1 MKKTVKVLLALTLV
15 LVMVFAVACNSGT
28 GDSTDDDNNGGNGT
42 TPPTPPD
49 GGNGNPPTPPDGNG
63 GNGGNGGN
71 NGGGTVFVAS
81 AIGMV
86 ETPASNSAQYV
97 ISYAQSANIAAGTT
111 IKLVDASGNTM
122 VEVTTVKA
130 CQSVIISSAAL
141 QNGAT
146 YTLYAGTGQLAQGTI
161 FSTITSAGTSQG
173 GPGGGGQG
181 GQPGGPGGRGG
192 R

>member
-15 LVMVFAVACNSGT
+15 LVMVLAVACNSGT
-28 GDSTDDDNNGGNGT
+28 GDSTDDGNDSDNGT
-42 TPPTPPD
+42 NVPTP
-49 GGNGNPPTPPDGNG
+49 T
-63 GNGGNGGN
+63 NGGNGGN

-81 AIGMV
+81 AMGMA

-111 IKLVDASGNTM
+111 IKLVDASGSPV
-122 VEVTTVKA
+122 VEVTTVKV

-146 YTLYAGTGQLAQGTI
+146 YTLYAGTGQLAQVTI
-161 FSTITSAGTSQG
+161 SSTITSAGTSQG
-173 GPGGGGQG
+173 GPGGGG
-181 GQPGGPGGRGG
+181 PGGRGG

>member
-15 LVMVFAVACNSGT
+15 LVMVFAVACTNGSGNDT
-28 GDSTDDDNNGGNGT
+28 DNNGGNGT

-49 GGNGNPPTPPDGNG
+49 
-63 GNGGNGGN
+63 GGNGGN

>member
-28 GDSTDDDNNGGNGT
+28 GDSTDNNGGNGT

-122 VEVTTVKA
+122 VEVTTVKV

-146 YTLYAGTGQLAQGTI
+146 YTLYAGTGQLAQVTI
-161 FSTITSAGTSQG
+161 SSTITSAGTSQG

>member
-28 GDSTDDDNNGGNGT
+28 GDSTDDGNDSGNGT
-42 TPPTPPD
+42 NVPTPPD
-49 GGNGNPPTPPDGNG
+49 GGNGNPPTPPD

-111 IKLVDASGNTM
+111 IKLVDASGSTV
-122 VEVTTVKA
+122 VEVTTVKV

-146 YTLYAGTGQLAQGTI
+146 YTLYAGTGQLAQVTI
-161 FSTITSAGTSQG
+161 SSTITSAGTSQG

-181 GQPGGPGGRGG
+181 GQPGGPGGWGG

>member
-15 LVMVFAVACNSGT
+15 LVMVFAVACNSGM
-28 GDSTDDDNNGGNGT
+28 GDSTDDNGGNGT

-141 QNGAT
+141 QNGET
-146 YTLYAGTGQLAQGTI
+146 YTLYAGTGQLAQVTI
-161 FSTITSAGTSQG
+161 SSTITSAGTSQG

>member
-15 LVMVFAVACNSGT
+15 LVMVFAVACNSGM
-28 GDSTDDDNNGGNGT
+28 GDSTDDGNDSDNGT
-42 TPPTPPD
+42 NVPTPPD
-49 GGNGNPPTPPDGNG
+49 GGNGNPPTPPPDGNG

-146 YTLYAGTGQLAQGTI
+146 YTLYAGTGQLAQVTI
-161 FSTITSAGTSQG
+161 SSTITSAGTS
-173 GPGGGGQG
+173 
-181 GQPGGPGGRGG
+181 
-192 R
+192 

>member
-1 MKKTVKVLLALTLV
+1 MDATVSA
-15 LVMVFAVACNSGT
+15 NG
-28 GDSTDDDNNGGNGT
+28 GDSGLDADSGILVN
-42 TPPTPPD
+42 
-49 GGNGNPPTPPDGNG
+49 
-63 GNGGNGGN
+63 
-71 NGGGTVFVAS
+71 GGTVFVAS

-111 IKLVDASGNTM
+111 IKLVDASGSTV
-122 VEVTTVKA
+122 VEVTTVKV

-146 YTLYAGTGQLAQGTI
+146 YTLYAGTGQLAQVTI
-161 FSTITSAGTSQG
+161 SSTITSAGTSQG

-181 GQPGGPGGRGG
+181 GQTTR
-192 R
+192 RSRRLVRTLKA

>member
-15 LVMVFAVACNSGT
+15 LIMVFAVACNSGT
-28 GDSTDDDNNGGNGT
+28 GDSTDDNGGNGT

-63 GNGGNGGN
+63 GNGG
-71 NGGGTVFVAS
+71 GTMFVAS

-146 YTLYAGTGQLAQGTI
+146 YTLYAGTGQLAQVTI

-181 GQPGGPGGRGG
+181 GQCGGPGGRGG

>member
-15 LVMVFAVACNSGT
+15 LVMVFAVACTNGSGNDT
-28 GDSTDDDNNGGNGT
+28 DNNGGNGT

-49 GGNGNPPTPPDGNG
+49 
-63 GNGGNGGN
+63 GGNGGN

-146 YTLYAGTGQLAQGTI
+146 YTLYAGTGQLAQVTI
-161 FSTITSAGTSQG
+161 SSTITSAGTSQG

>member
-28 GDSTDDDNNGGNGT
+28 GDSTDDNGGNGT

-49 GGNGNPPTPPDGNG
+49 
-63 GNGGNGGN
+63 GGNGGN

-141 QNGAT
+141 QNGET
-146 YTLYAGTGQLAQGTI
+146 YTLYAGTGQLAQVTI
-161 FSTITSAGTSQG
+161 SSTITSAGTSQG
-173 GPGGGGQG
+173 GTGGGGQG

>member
-28 GDSTDDDNNGGNGT
+28 GDSTDDGNDSDNGT
-42 TPPTPPD
+42 NVPTPPD
-49 GGNGNPPTPPDGNG
+49 
-63 GNGGNGGN
+63 GGNGGN

-146 YTLYAGTGQLAQGTI
+146 YKLYAGTGQLAQVTI

-181 GQPGGPGGRGG
+181 GQPGGPGGWGG

>member
-28 GDSTDDDNNGGNGT
+28 GDSTDDNGGNGT

-49 GGNGNPPTPPDGNG
+49 
-63 GNGGNGGN
+63 GGNGGN

-141 QNGAT
+141 QNGET
-146 YTLYAGTGQLAQGTI
+146 YTLYAGTGQLAQVTI
-161 FSTITSAGTSQG
+161 SSTITSAGTSQG

>member
-97 ISYAQSANIAAGTT
+97 ISYAQSANIAAGST

-141 QNGAT
+141 
-146 YTLYAGTGQLAQGTI
+146 AQVTI

>member
-49 GGNGNPPTPPDGNG
+49 GGNGNPPTPPD

>member
-28 GDSTDDDNNGGNGT
+28 GDSTDDGNDSDNGT
-42 TPPTPPD
+42 NVPTPPD
-49 GGNGNPPTPPDGNG
+49 GGNG
-63 GNGGNGGN
+63 GN
-71 NGGGTVFVAS
+71 NSGGTVFVAS

-130 CQSVIISSAAL
+130 C
-141 QNGAT
+141 
-146 YTLYAGTGQLAQGTI
+146 
-161 FSTITSAGTSQG
+161 
-173 GPGGGGQG
+173 
-181 GQPGGPGGRGG
+181 
-192 R
+192 